1 MRGEIN
7 QMKRTLLL
15 VACLMLVASVAFAA
29 AAKPKPGT
37 IQPNWWPGQKPKP
50 VPVKQTV
57 AVGTVA
63 AVAATKIDVQ
73 TAQGVKSF
81 AVFPKTKVVVQG
93 KKATIADV
101 KAGDPVRVD
110 FRVINNVPS
119 AARIAVPKPNIKG
132 KITAING
139 NVITLKTKNA
149 EFAVTVGEAT
159 KIKSKGYQGS
169 LADLQVG
176 FGAAVVGTISGNNIA
191 ADVIE
196 FLPEVAKGAV
206 TAVDGNTIT
215 IKAIRQQSITTIATE
230 KTVILVR
237 PRVGPNVKGTI
248 ADVKVG
254 VPVNIGFKPVQ
265 DGPSPLFWIDVL
277 TGM

>member
-1 MRGEIN
+1 
-7 QMKRTLLL
+7 MKKTLVL
-15 VACLMLVASVAFAA
+15 VVCLVLVASVAWAA
-29 AAKPKPGT
+29 AAK
-37 IQPNWWPGQKPKP
+37 QPNWWPGQRPAQP
-50 VPVKQTV
+50 APANQTV

-63 AVAATKIDVQ
+63 AVAANKIDVQ
-73 TAQGVKSF
+73 TAQGVKTF

-101 KAGDPVRVD
+101 NVGNPVRVT
-110 FRVINNVPS
+110 FRVVNNVPS
-119 AARIAVPKPNIKG
+119 AVHIAVPKPSIKG
-132 KITAING
+132 KITAISG
-139 NVITLKTKNA
+139 GGFTLKTKDA
-149 EFAVTVGEAT
+149 EFAVTVGAAT

-176 FGAAVVGTISGNNIA
+176 FGAGVVGVMSGNNVA
-191 ADVIE
+191 ADVVE
-196 FLPEVAKGAV
+196 FVPVVVRGAV

-215 IKAIRQQSITTIATE
+215 VKAIRQQMITGLASE

-277 TGM
+277 TGT